1 MDTYVYLERTKD
13 LDNFTCVGVC
23 ICDLGM
29 GHTAGRCPQNTELS
43 CAIENIDRR
52 GVFLVVTGDGDGA
65 QFQVCFQ

>member
-13 LDNFTCVGVC
+13 LDNFTCVWVC
-23 ICDLGM
+23 VFVTL
-29 GHTAGRCPQNTELS
+29 GRCPQNTELS